1 MRKLV
6 LSMGVSLEGLVAR
19 PGRYGAGGWGLP
31 PEDPALKERKLAW
44 LRNDIGLHLM
54 GRNTYEE
61 MAGFWPTS
69 DDPYAA
75 PMNEIPKVVFSST
88 LERADWPDSRIARGE
103 LAEEIA
109 QLKRE
114 PGKDMLAWG
123 GATFA
128 QSLSR
133 LGLVDEYRL
142 ILQPVGARGRASAV
156 QGPHGA
162 AATRAR
168 RSADIPHWRDASR
181 LPPRARGFLT
191 RFQIRLAPERS
202 PVSVVLR

>member
-6 LSMGVSLEGLVAR
+6 LSMGVSLDGLVAR
-19 PGRYGAGGWGLP
+19 TGRYGAGGWGLP
-31 PEDPALKERKLAW
+31 PEDPALKERKLGW
-44 LRNDIGLHLM
+44 MHDVGLHLM

-69 DDPYAA
+69 DDAYAA

-88 LERADWPDSRIARGE
+88 LERADWPGSRIARGE

-109 QLKRE
+109 QLKRD

-123 GATFA
+123 GAAFA

-142 ILQPVGARGRASAV
+142 ILQPVALGDGLPLFKDLPAPLRLELVEAQIYPTGATLHVYRPARG
-156 QGPHGA
+156 
-162 AATRAR
+162 
-168 RSADIPHWRDASR
+168 
-181 LPPRARGFLT
+181 LLT
-191 RFQIRLAPERS
+191 RFHIRLARS
-202 PVSVVLR
+202 DLR